1 MKRNSDNHFRKN
13 RIKSIENNNIVYEK
27 DKYKNKLDKLLKE
40 KSAIEKEIS
49 NLSNSYYK
57 SNITNKKNNFLKIPS
72 PKPVKKK
79 SFEQNLI
86 MNHLINEKNHMH
98 PSFRKEKLIH
108 KSSQNV
114 MVNNKKEKLNLTN
127 INFNFNLNKSSF
139 GGKKKKS
146 YNFLGFP
153 RGSKKYLYEN
163 SVNKKNMNERKSTG
177 HHNRYLDP
185 RKSINFL
192 LGLGQNFMLTRR
204 RKQIEPSVGSS
215 KQSIKQSIESSNIN
229 FLDMYDNKDKIKIIS
244 INQNIQNEKDSKELK
259 KKVRK
264 MRKVIIKNSIIE
276 FQKEFGIRDL
286 IEEKSSIKNE
296 QPEKKE
302 SKIVEE
308 ETVANQNY
316 QTSDFKL
323 IEEENKIE
331 KIYNKER
338 FRFLKRSKELYDS
351 YDDEEFEDEA
361 EIDYYISP
369 SNYFIKIFDL
379 IIFIASMIYFVY
391 VPILFSKNLII
402 SDETNNIMLMLI
414 DAIYIL
420 DIILNFFRAYQN
432 FDENLVRK
440 RKYIFQHYLKSW
452 FFIDFIQCIPFFT
465 LFKYLDMKDENKYVN
480 SLGNKYKR
488 INRLSY
494 LIIMVKIIK
503 LYKMLNEN
511 ITLFKIWENISK
523 NEIIDNYGSFF
534 FSIFYSVSAVN
545 LCACIFI
552 FIGTNSHPGW
562 LVKINMQ
569 DEPYKDIYITSVYY
583 ILVTITTVGYGDI
596 TGSSY
601 PDIIYQMFL
610 LIIGTIAYSFV
621 ISYFSNYIVKINNKS
636 MTFQKNLSILEEI
649 RRHHPDLKNNI
660 YQEILKNLHIE
671 QLYEKNDKN
680 ILFDCLP
687 LTLKNKLIMEMYKDF
702 INNFVFFKDNQ
713 HSDFIVKVVTSL
725 KPLLTFK
732 DDILIQEG
740 DYVKEIF
747 FVKNGILALN
757 INIDKDNLE
766 ESINK
771 YLDIDERGKINISY
785 ISKRIIGEYTQE
797 NDMTLY
803 EKASTYFLNRTKTE
817 VKNIKKNL
825 NILEIKIIEVHKN
838 EHFGDALMFLNEKS
852 PLVLKVK
859 SKASELLVLRKMEAI
874 EIYSI
879 YPNIW
884 DRINKKS
891 IFNMEQMKKRI
902 KKELYIVSKLYK
914 LKHEKMLKKSKTIRK
929 YLSLIYP
936 HIKFHKSK
944 ADKKKIKNKEK
955 NEKEKNGKEKNE
967 KEKNEKEKNDEEKK
981 DEEGSPKENGSK
993 NNIKSINK
1001 SEKEE
1006 NCENN
1011 NNESN
1016 KKVLIKKTSINSKN
1030 KSSSKEKKSNSS
1042 EISDAS
1048 KKKNKEKNKEKSNE
1062 LISKNFNSN
1071 INKTD
1076 LQKSFNRNKK
1086 TNKDKRKTNLTFKIN
1101 LEKEI
1106 DTSNRVENDNSSTSE
1121 YENKSQIS
1129 DIKNEE
1135 EKFIL
1140 NSFSNLSKTN
1150 EKSFQINSIYEN
1162 LNNISHY
1169 NYGSNPELQL
1179 KIKNVLIKDSALILH
1194 NGKRQLSG
1202 KDIFS
1207 KYSVKSLKDFRD
1219 IEEEKK
1225 TENSFLKLKTLKNS
1239 NRNNN
1244 CKLQSF
1250 KTVKKE
1256 EDTDSENLTLKKFNS
1271 LSKFQSSKMNKKNAS
1286 IYSKKTRYKSPRKKG
1301 AENFGMSKKL
1311 NIINQNIQGANKN
1324 INNPEEFYV
1333 NFFNDIIKK
1342 KTQDKTNDKI
1352 INKSDDNY
1360 KGAGNFMKETK
1371 GKKVK

>member
-1 MKRNSDNHFRKN
+1 MKRNSHNHFRKK
-13 RIKSIENNNIVYEK
+13 RMKSIKSTENNNIIYEK

-57 SNITNKKNNFLKIPS
+57 SNITNKNNNFLKIPS

-79 SFEQNLI
+79 SFEKNLI
-86 MNHLINEKNHMH
+86 MNHLVNENHHMH
-98 PSFRKEKLIH
+98 PAFRMDNLIH

-114 MVNNKKEKLNLTN
+114 MVSNKKENLNLTN

-146 YNFLGFP
+146 YNFLGFR
-153 RGSKKYLYEN
+153 RGSKQILYEN
-163 SVNKKNMNERKSTG
+163 SLNKKNMNERKSTG
-177 HHNRYLDP
+177 HHNRYLEP
-185 RKSINFL
+185 KKSLNIL
-192 LGLGQNFMLTRR
+192 LGLGQNFILTRR
-204 RKQIEPSVGSS
+204 RKQIDPSFGSS
-215 KQSIKQSIESSNIN
+215 KQSIQQSIDSSQMN
-229 FLDMYDNKDKIKIIS
+229 FLDMYDNKDKIKIIN
-244 INQNIQNEKDSKELK
+244 INQNIQNEIDSNELK

-286 IEEKSSIKNE
+286 IDEKSSIKNE

-308 ETVANQNY
+308 ETVVNPNY

-331 KIYNKER
+331 KIKNKER
-338 FRFLKRSKELYDS
+338 FRFLRRSKELYDS
-351 YDDEEFEDEA
+351 YDDEELEDEA

-391 VPILFSKNLII
+391 VPILFSKNIII
-402 SDETNNIMLMLI
+402 SSESNNIMLMLI

-420 DIILNFFRAYQN
+420 DIIFNFFRAYQN

-440 RKYIFQHYLKSW
+440 RKYIFEHYLNSW

-465 LFKYLDMKDENKYVN
+465 LFKYLDMKDEIKYAN

-511 ITLFKIWENISK
+511 ITLLKIWENISK

-534 FSIFYSVSAVN
+534 FSLFYSVSAVN

-552 FIGTNSHPGW
+552 FIGTNSYPGW
-562 LVKINMQ
+562 LVKINMK

-649 RRHHPDLKNNI
+649 RLHHPDLKNNI

-747 FVKNGILALN
+747 FVKNGVLALN
-757 INIDKDNLE
+757 INIDKDNPE

-785 ISKRIIGEYTQE
+785 ISKRIIGEYTQD

-803 EKASTYFLNRTKTE
+803 EKASTYFLNRTKNE
-817 VKNIKKNL
+817 VKNNKKNL
-825 NILEIKIIEVHKN
+825 NILKIKIIEVHKN

-859 SKASELLVLRKMEAI
+859 SKVSELLVLRKMEAI

-891 IFNMEQMKKRI
+891 IFNMEQIKKRI
-902 KKELYIVSKLYK
+902 KKELYLISKLYR
-914 LKHEKMLKKSKTIRK
+914 LKHEKMLKKSKTIQK

-936 HIKFHKSK
+936 QIKLHKNK
-944 ADKKKIKNKEK
+944 INKKRSKNKEK
-955 NEKEKNGKEKNE
+955 NEKEKEKS
-967 KEKNEKEKNDEEKK
+967 
-981 DEEGSPKENGSK
+981 DEEGSPKERGSK
-993 NNIKSINK
+993 KNIKSNNK
-1001 SEKEE
+1001 SEVGKEE

-1011 NNESN
+1011 NNDSN
-1016 KKVLIKKTSINSKN
+1016 KKVLIKQISINSKN
-1030 KSSSKEKKSNSS
+1030 KSSSKERKSNSS
-1042 EISDAS
+1042 EISDTS
-1048 KKKNKEKNKEKSNE
+1048 KKNSKENNKEKSHE
-1062 LISKNFNSN
+1062 LILNNFNSN
-1071 INKTD
+1071 INKTE

-1086 TNKDKRKTNLTFKIN
+1086 TNKDKKNTNLTFKIK

-1121 YENKSQIS
+1121 YENRSQIS
-1129 DIKNEE
+1129 DIKREE
-1135 EKFIL
+1135 EKFVL

-1162 LNNISHY
+1162 LNNITNN

-1179 KIKNVLIKDSALILH
+1179 KIKNLLIKDSALILH

-1202 KDIFS
+1202 KDILS

-1219 IEEEKK
+1219 IDEENQ
-1225 TENSFLKLKTLKNS
+1225 TEHSFVNSKLKSFRNS
-1239 NRNNN
+1239 NKNNGS
-1244 CKLQSF
+1244 KLKSF
-1250 KTVKKE
+1250 KTCKKE
-1256 EDTDSENLTLKKFNS
+1256 EVVDSDNFALKKFNS
-1271 LSKFQSSKMNKKNAS
+1271 LSKFQSSKMNKKNDNMS
-1286 IYSKKTRYKSPRKKG
+1286 SKKGRFKSPRKKG
-1301 AENFGMSKKL
+1301 VENFGMSKKL

-1342 KTQDKTNDKI
+1342 NTQDKKI
-1352 INKSDDNY
+1352 EKCINKSDDNNS
-1360 KGAGNFMKETK
+1360 KGTGNFKKETK